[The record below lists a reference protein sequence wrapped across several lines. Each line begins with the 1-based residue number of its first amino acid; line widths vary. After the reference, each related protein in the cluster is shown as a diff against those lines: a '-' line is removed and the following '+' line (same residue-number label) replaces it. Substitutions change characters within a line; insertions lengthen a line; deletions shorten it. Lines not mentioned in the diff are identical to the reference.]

1 MQRLLG
7 PAVSIM
13 NMPLCSL
20 SLPAVDLEGS
30 DKTYSI
36 LKKAGR
42 VICRASVLFLRLK
55 GKFLLLQRHFP
66 LLTQRVGGRTG
77 TKQPRLPYPLETSL
91 SSKQNMGAGEGRSR
105 ERQVWGRSVGVGG
118 NCTSR
123 KPDGTVKIHEIS
135 YANSEIHNMAL
146 FNL

>member
-1 MQRLLG
+1 MTLSYCASTSLCEKSGPIGNSGFAISRLSYYYATVAWASSLHHEYAPLQPLSPRCRLG
-7 PAVSIM
+7 R
-13 NMPLCSL
+13 L
-20 SLPAVDLEGS
+20 S
-30 DKTYSI
+30 KTYSI

-91 SSKQNMGAGEGRSR
+91 SSKQNMGAGEG
-105 ERQVWGRSVGVGG
+105 
-118 NCTSR
+118 
-123 KPDGTVKIHEIS
+123 
-135 YANSEIHNMAL
+135 
-146 FNL
+146 